1 MNTTTEFNIEQIRT
15 AAWAD
20 FIAYV
25 IAADAAAA
33 ILPTPGA
40 AARARTKHRR
50 TEMRN
55 CLTAVCFD
63 MILHSNLRK
72 KLNNITPT
80 GEKIRR

>member
-1 MNTTTEFNIEQIRT
+1 MNNTTEFNTERIRT

-40 AARARTKHRR
+40 AARARTRHRR
-50 TEMRN
+50 TEMEN
-55 CLTAVCFD
+55 CLKAVRFD
-63 MILHSNLRK
+63 MNLHSNLRK
-72 KLNNITPT
+72 RLKNITPT
-80 GEKIRR
+80 GEKI